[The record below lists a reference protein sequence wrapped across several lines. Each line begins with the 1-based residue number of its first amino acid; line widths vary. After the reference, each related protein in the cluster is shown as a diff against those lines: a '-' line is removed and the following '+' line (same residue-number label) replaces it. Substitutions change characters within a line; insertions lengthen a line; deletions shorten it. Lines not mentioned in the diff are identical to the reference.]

1 MAALAITVT
10 ASHPYSE
17 SARNRFASSA
27 PASGAEGLHIAGRFK
42 EICDQSSTVL
52 NLFAFRTETDE
63 FDYENVPPN
72 RIFSISARYVYG
84 GKGVPS
90 RVDDLPPDAPTE

>member
-17 SARNRFASSA
+17 SARNRFACSA
-27 PASGAEGLHIAGRFK
+27 PAAGAEGIHIAGRLK

-52 NLFAFRTETDE
+52 NLFAFRTEVGE

-72 RIFSISARYVYG
+72 RTFNITARYIYG

-90 RVDDLPPDAPTE
+90 KVELPPNPLSE